1 MIENRF
7 FRSLCTLTASAV
19 LVGGSLIL
27 LTSTAPWTP
36 RPQVASEPSTP
47 DSAPLV
53 AQPSIEFPRV
63 AMDADQVRTNVP
75 DEAEADPTVTA
86 STDDVSVAA
95 EPETAQASDASPT
108 DAGDAAAALG
118 TPPEAEADDAS
129 PEDVAPEGMAVAEA
143 ASEPDGAP
151 ADQAASEPVN
161 TPTDQAV
168 PEPASTPPV
177 APEPSRAEQK
187 AEDASDQIGDLLAG
201 LPPRVVASDAS
212 GAATEQVAELLAAT
226 PPAPAPVEDVARPEP
241 VAAVPL
247 PPAPAPIEEVAH
259 PEPVAAVPPPP
270 LPKRKPAD
278 EPVAAQEAVAALPA
292 PQEKPAKPKAPKP
305 AQRQELAGQEPTPPQ
320 TKGPWRPM
328 GLAPADKPVPTQ
340 VPTARPSGAAY
351 SSSIWSALARHKPKA
366 GQRGST
372 TVVFA
377 IGGNGA
383 LRGLKVGRSSGNA
396 RIDQLALATVRS
408 AAPFPPPP
416 SGSASYTI
424 RIDFH

>member
-7 FRSLCTLTASAV
+7 FRSFCTLAASAV

-36 RPQVASEPSTP
+36 RPEVEIELSTP

-75 DEAEADPTVTA
+75 AEAEADPALTA
-86 STDDVSVAA
+86 STDDVSAVETTQTSTEEPETIQVSAAETEDSTA
-95 EPETAQASDASPT
+95 EPETTQASDSSPS
-108 DAGDAAAALG
+108 DAGDAAVALG
-118 TPPEAEADDAS
+118 TPLDTEAEDAS
-129 PEDVAPEGMAVAEA
+129 PEDVAPEGMAVTEA
-143 ASEPDGAP
+143 APEAETAPSEEAAP
-151 ADQAASEPVN
+151 EPV
-161 TPTDQAV
+161 
-168 PEPASTPPV
+168 STPQA

-212 GAATEQVAELLAAT
+212 SAATEQVGELLAAT
-226 PPAPAPVEDVARPEP
+226 PPAPAPVEDVAHPEA
-241 VAAVPL
+241 VAAL
-247 PPAPAPIEEVAH
+247 
-259 PEPVAAVPPPP
+259 PPPP
-270 LPKRKPAD
+270 KPKRKPAD
-278 EPVAAQEAVAALPA
+278 ESVAAQDAVAPRPA
-292 PQEKPAKPKAPKP
+292 PREKTAKPETPKP
-305 AQRQELAGQEPTPPQ
+305 AQRQELARQEPAPPQ

-351 SSSIWSALARHKPKA
+351 SSSVWSALARHKPRA

>member
-1 MIENRF
+1 MTENRF

-36 RPQVASEPSTP
+36 RPEVEIELSTP

-63 AMDADQVRTNVP
+63 AMDADQVRTSVP
-75 DEAEADPTVTA
+75 DESEVDPTITA
-86 STDDVSVAA
+86 STDDASPAG
-95 EPETAQASDASPT
+95 EPETTQAPSSEPETTQTSDTSPT
-108 DAGDAAAALG
+108 DAGDAAVALG
-118 TPPEAEADDAS
+118 APLDTEADDAS

-143 ASEPDGAP
+143 ASEPEGAP
-151 ADQAASEPVN
+151 FEEAAPEPVSAA
-161 TPTDQAV
+161 QA
-168 PEPASTPPV
+168 

-226 PPAPAPVEDVARPEP
+226 PPAPAPVEDVA
-241 VAAVPL
+241 
-247 PPAPAPIEEVAH
+247 H
-259 PEPVAAVPPPP
+259 PEPVAAVP

-278 EPVAAQEAVAALPA
+278 EPAQEIVAALPA
-292 PQEKPAKPKAPKP
+292 PQEKPAKPAAPKP
-305 AQRQELAGQEPTPPQ
+305 AQRQELARQEPAQPQ
-320 TKGPWRPM
+320 AKGPWRPM

-351 SSSIWSALARHKPKA
+351 SSSVWSALARHKPRA